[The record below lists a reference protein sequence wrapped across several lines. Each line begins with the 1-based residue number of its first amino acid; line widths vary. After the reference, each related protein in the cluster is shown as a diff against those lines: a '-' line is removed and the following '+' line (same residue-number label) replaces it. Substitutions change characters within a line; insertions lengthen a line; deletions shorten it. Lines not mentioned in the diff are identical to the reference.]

1 MKRPSLRVLVLM
13 HQERVPPVSLVGSTE
28 KQQEEWKT
36 EYAVVTALR
45 KLGHEVMPLGLWDE
59 VRPIRDAITDFKP
72 HIAFNLLEEFQG
84 QPLFDQHVVA
94 FLELSNL
101 AYTGCNPRGLTLA
114 RDKALTKKILTY
126 HRIDVPAFMV
136 APRRQRWKR
145 PKVLKFPLIVKSLTE
160 EASLGISQASVVDTD
175 EKLQERVRFIHES
188 IGTDAI
194 IEQYI
199 DGREIYVGA
208 LGNKQITVLPPWEL
222 VLDHLPADAV
232 HIATRKVKWDKAY
245 QQRHKIKSQAA
256 QLPDAMI
263 RKITH
268 LGRRIYKNLSLSGY
282 ARMDFRVTSDGR
294 VFLVEAN
301 PNPGVAPQDEFAES
315 AQAYKL
321 DYGKLIS
328 KLLTLGRSYKP
339 GTY

>member
-1 MKRPSLRVLVLM
+1 MRVLVLM
-13 HQERVPPVSLVGSTE
+13 HQERVPPASLAGTTD

-94 FLELSNL
+94 FLELSGL
-101 AYTGCNPRGLTLA
+101 PYTGCNPRGLTLA

-136 APRRQRWKR
+136 APLRQRWKR
-145 PKVLKFPLIVKSLTE
+145 PKLLTFPLIVKSLTE
-160 EASLGISQASVVDTD
+160 EASLGISQASVVDSD
-175 EKLQERVRFIHES
+175 DKLQERVRFIHES

-208 LGNKQITVLPPWEL
+208 LGNRQVTVLPPWEL

-245 QQRHKIKSQAA
+245 QLRHKIKSQAA
-256 QLPDAMI
+256 SLPDAMI

-268 LGRRIYKNLSLSGY
+268 LTRRIYKNLSMSGY
-282 ARMDFRVTSDGR
+282 ARMDFRVTAQGR

-301 PNPGVAPQDEFAES
+301 PNPGVSPQDEFAES
-315 AQAYKL
+315 AQACKL
-321 DYGKLIS
+321 AYPQLIS
-328 KLLTLGRSYKP
+328 RLLTLGRGYKP

>member
-13 HQERVPPVSLVGSTE
+13 HQERVPPASLDGTTG

-101 AYTGCNPRGLTLA
+101 PYTGCNPRGLTLA

-136 APRRQRWKR
+136 APLRQRWKR
-145 PKVLKFPLIVKSLTE
+145 PKVLTFPL
-160 EASLGISQASVVDTD
+160 ISQASVVDND
-175 EKLQERVRFIHES
+175 EKLQDRVRFIHES

-208 LGNKQITVLPPWEL
+208 LGNKQVTVLPPWEL
-222 VLDHLPADAV
+222 VLDHLPADSV

-245 QQRHKIKSQAA
+245 QLRHKIRSQAA
-256 QLPDAMI
+256 QLPEAMI

-268 LGRRIYKNLSLSGY
+268 VTRRIYKNLSLSGY
-282 ARMDFRVTSDGR
+282 ARMDFRVTTEGR

-315 AQAYKL
+315 AQAFKL
-321 DYGKLIS
+321 DYPQLITR
-328 KLLTLGRSYKP
+328 LLALGRSYKP